1 MGLISTGKQ
10 AFMTALQ
17 RLNNLVPT
25 SATHAEKMHV
35 AGLVADSLTETLV
48 ADTRKKEQKSKMPLA
63 CHRYTFDIVEVW
75 RSPN

>member
-25 SATHAEKMHV
+25 SATHAEARSRARGRLPHRNPGGGHPQEGAEEQDAPCMS
-35 AGLVADSLTETLV
+35 SL
-48 ADTRKKEQKSKMPLA
+48 
-63 CHRYTFDIVEVW
+63 HI
-75 RSPN
+75 